1 MSHARGA
8 AGRQPVT
15 AVSLR
20 ATLLLMA
27 ARNPPSKPSK
37 VRPKGETQ
45 SLAALLKKYGYSA
58 AQQRAILAGGPIS
71 DIRTFAMRTPPAR
84 FTVAFKEMMA
94 GPAIRARR
102 ERRDAK
108 RSEPAKVRAPQQ
120 SIADFSQDVNR
131 LAKHATEGQW
141 VGSKTFIDQVHKDY
155 VRTHG
160 DISADAFK
168 QRLVDAARTGKI
180 LLSRADLVGAY
191 PQHRLAASRISVG
204 GEDYHMVEHGWLR

>member
-1 MSHARGA
+1 
-8 AGRQPVT
+8 
-15 AVSLR
+15 
-20 ATLLLMA
+20 MA

-37 VRPKGETQ
+37 VRPKGEAQ
-45 SLAALLKKYGYSA
+45 SFAALLKKYGYSA
-58 AQQRAILAGGPIS
+58 AQQRTILAGGAIS

-102 ERRDAK
+102 ERRDAE
-108 RSEPAKVRAPQQ
+108 RAGLARTRAPHR
-120 SIADFSQDVNR
+120 SVADFSQDVNH

-168 QRLVDAARTGKI
+168 QRLVDAARAGKI
-180 LLSRADLVGAY
+180 LLSRADLIGAY
-191 PQHRLAASRISVG
+191 PQHRLVASRISVG